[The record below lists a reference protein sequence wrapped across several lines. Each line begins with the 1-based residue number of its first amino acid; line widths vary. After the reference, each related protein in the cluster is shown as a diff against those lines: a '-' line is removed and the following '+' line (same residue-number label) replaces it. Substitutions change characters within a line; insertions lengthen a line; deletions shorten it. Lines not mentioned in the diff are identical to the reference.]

1 MHRLFPPLGGSMQT
15 FGCSL
20 SRDEVSSSG
29 VRARSANIKQTVDG
43 NTETE
48 RADLSS
54 PPGRS
59 PPLPASLLPLDPGCS
74 RLFLRPPGPHRSIS
88 LKHVGSAADE
98 SGKRATQQD
107 DHTAG
112 TRPENVGRET
122 RANG

>member
-48 RADLSS
+48 RADC
-54 PPGRS
+54 
-59 PPLPASLLPLDPGCS
+59 PLLPDVLLRYQRASCLWIPAVPASSSVLLVRTG
-74 RLFLRPPGPHRSIS
+74 
-88 LKHVGSAADE
+88 
-98 SGKRATQQD
+98 Q
-107 DHTAG
+107 
-112 TRPENVGRET
+112 
-122 RANG
+122 